1 MNFNR
6 YVQYSTTFI
15 ETGTHIGESISAAL
29 QAGFETVKSVEAWEP
44 FFIRATKRFENDN
57 RVKIFFGKS
66 TDRIEEMI
74 KDIPI
79 PSVFWL
85 DAHPSGPNTAGH
97 DELMA
102 GDKSVEQ
109 DNILL
114 KELEIILKHGEHI
127 ILIDDQ
133 QGYATANLFVDYI
146 LKRFTYNFSIEDE
159 VRPGIHYKEKVLIC
173 LPASLQVL

>member
-1 MNFNR
+1 MDFTR
-6 YVQYSTTFI
+6 FLQYSKTFI
-15 ETGTHIGESISAAL
+15 ETGTHIGESVNSAL
-29 QAGFETVKSVEAWEP
+29 KTGFETVKSVEAYKE
-44 FFIRATKRFENDN
+44 FYYKANTRFKDN
-57 RVKIFFGKS
+57 KNVTIYFGKS
-66 TDRIEEMI
+66 TDRLEEMI
-74 KDIPI
+74 KDIPV

-114 KELEIILKHGEHI
+114 KELEIILNHGQHI

-133 QGYATANLFVDYI
+133 QGWATANLFVDYI
-146 LKRFTYNFSIEDE
+146 SQRFEYIFSIEDE
-159 VRPGIHYKEKVLIC
+159 IRPGVHYKEKVLIC
-173 LPASLQVL
+173 LPASLQAL